1 MLTQGASNPRV
12 QPNELKEA
20 AHQFQP
26 AVRSELFVTELD
38 RKLSLDRPLQPP
50 YLQPHLWGLS
60 CRLEL
65 RCCRT
70 PNDAPEA
77 FFLRSNRRI
86 DQNYFRFKVNYWT
99 VPLLLSCHFV
109 CSFSGFSCSIKSRS
123 APPRPRSR
131 HRCAGRKARWFSHS
145 SD

>member
-12 QPNELKEA
+12 QPNELKVA

-38 RKLSLDRPLQPP
+38 RKLSLDRPPQPP

-86 DQNYFRFKVNYWT
+86 DQNYFRFKVSSGQLAASRFASPIRAQVGT
-99 VPLLLSCHFV
+99 VFEP
-109 CSFSGFSCSIKSRS
+109 
-123 APPRPRSR
+123 A
-131 HRCAGRKARWFSHS
+131 AARQ
-145 SD
+145 

>member
-1 MLTQGASNPRV
+1 MLTQCASNPRL
-12 QPNELKEA
+12 QPNELKVEA
-20 AHQFQP
+20 YQFQP

-38 RKLSLDRPLQPP
+38 RKLSLDRPPQPP

-77 FFLRSNRRI
+77 LFFDQIVESTRIIFGSRIALPGVASHDTAQRRI
-86 DQNYFRFKVNYWT
+86 R
-99 VPLLLSCHFV
+99 
-109 CSFSGFSCSIKSRS
+109 
-123 APPRPRSR
+123 
-131 HRCAGRKARWFSHS
+131 
-145 SD
+145 